1 MKVNLKIETR
11 RAHGGVN
18 KTTEQ
23 RTLLFKPSHIGIQL
37 SDGVYKYTYLS
48 TSEAKLD
55 QISEIWGEGIGF
67 YFSYSIKIE
76 QDITQICF
84 LNIYCL

>member
-1 MKVNLKIETR
+1 MFMGDQGLTWYYCRNLPMKVNLKIETR

-55 QISEIWGEGIGF
+55 QISEI
-67 YFSYSIKIE
+67 
-76 QDITQICF
+76 
-84 LNIYCL
+84 